1 MGWLSNKIN
10 QWAGDKQEEELRQF
24 LEMLRS
30 MDGSEL
36 GLVAA
41 GVTHMRHALELEGHN
56 VMDPIVYTTS
66 NPTFAMQLS
75 NLVRECQKQGRMQD
89 AASLM
94 VWLHTMRAGIRLE
107 LRGLAREMWGQ
118 LARGF
123 PHIHASAAAMRGRD
137 GQPLS
142 LAGATQFP
150 AGFSPQPK

>member
-1 MGWLSNKIN
+1 MGWLSNMIN
-10 QWAGDKQEEELRQF
+10 RWAGGKQEEELRQF
-24 LEMLRS
+24 LGMLKA

-36 GLVAA
+36 GLVVA
-41 GVTHMRHALELEGHN
+41 GVTHMRHALESEGHN
-56 VMDPIVYTTS
+56 VMDPIVYTTAS
-66 NPTFAMQLS
+66 PTIAIHLG

-123 PHIHASAAAMRGRD
+123 PHV
-137 GQPLS
+137 
-142 LAGATQFP
+142 
-150 AGFSPQPK
+150 